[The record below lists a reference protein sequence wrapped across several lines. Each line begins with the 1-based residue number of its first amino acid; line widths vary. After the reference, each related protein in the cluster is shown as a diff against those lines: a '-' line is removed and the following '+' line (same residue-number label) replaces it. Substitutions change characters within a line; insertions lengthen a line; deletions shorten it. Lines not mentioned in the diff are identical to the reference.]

1 MSEARGNQEPSMEEI
16 LASIRRIIAED
27 NDAPAEPA
35 VAVPADPPPVS
46 APAAPAVPVPPPAP
60 TPPRFVPPPAEDIL
74 ELTEVVEDEP
84 TPVREPTPEPPP
96 PFREPV
102 REPPMR
108 EPEIPPAREP
118 ERPASFDPFD
128 ALVSN
133 TTAAASSAAFASISS
148 RLGEQRRP
156 VYLGNGNA
164 TLEEIVRDLL
174 RPMLREWLDENL
186 PGLVERIVAEEVE
199 RLAREIK

>member
-27 NDAPAEPA
+27 NDAPAEVTAAVQPEPPA
-35 VAVPADPPPVS
+35 PPP
-46 APAAPAVPVPPPAP
+46 PPPPPAP
-60 TPPRFVPPPAEDIL
+60 PPPAPRPPAEDIL

-84 TPVREPTPEPPP
+84 LPLREPVSEPPP
-96 PFREPV
+96 TF

-148 RLGEQRRP
+148 RLNEQKRP